1 MTTPTPLVVSKIT
14 CPYCAE
20 VMIKVGEVVLGRQ
33 DALDLAVLIV
43 RIADGKL
50 IKSSTSDAT
59 GFRVEWNPNSEFLR
73 KYYDRPAE

>member
-1 MTTPTPLVVSKIT
+1 MTQLVVSKIT
-14 CPYCAE
+14 CPYCTNT
-20 VMIKVGEVVLGRQ
+20 MIKVGEVVLGRE

-50 IKSSTSDAT
+50 IKSTASDAT

-73 KYYDRPAE
+73 KYRDLPAE